1 MHVAYVVTTLLAASA
16 VGYAA
21 MLNFVGAELVKIA
34 ADRVHVSEK
43 WMIPFGILLASGAL
57 GLLVGLAAPG
67 LGAAAGIGLVLY
79 FLCALGFHFRAG
91 DRHIGGAVTFLV
103 LVAAALATNL
113 ADQSP
118 W

>member
-1 MHVAYVVTTLLAASA
+1 MHVAYVVTTLLAALA

-21 MLNFVGAELVKIA
+21 LLNFVGAESVKIV
-34 ADRVHVSEK
+34 ADRVHVLQK
-43 WMIPFGILLASGAL
+43 WMIPLGILLASGAL

-67 LGAAAGIGLVLY
+67 LGAAAGIGLVVY
-79 FLCALGFHFRAG
+79 FVCALSVHLRAG
-91 DRHIGGAVTFLV
+91 DPHIAGAVTFLV

-113 ADQSP
+113 AYQSP